1 MSEHRRAARRSRRPS
16 RRRVIAVLALLG
28 LAGPPA
34 HAEEPLAE
42 TPRAGENLRLVLATA
57 TPGGGF
63 PAYGEALAAAI
74 REVNPDITLDLRAS
88 KGSTENL
95 DLLRSGQVDLGLVQG
110 EYAYEALA
118 GQGAAPA
125 ITVVAPVY
133 AAPGL
138 FVVPADGP
146 VTAFTDLRGRP
157 VALGTRSSGLT
168 AMGRTIL
175 RGAGLDPEQDIRPI
189 LLDHAGDG
197 PAMLRDGRAAALFG
211 GGTGWPGFR
220 AVAQAPGG
228 ARFLGP
234 PAGAIPAILAASPSL
249 RRMTVPPA
257 TFPGQTEAI
266 ETVGSW
272 SFVLGKPGLD
282 PAAVARL
289 VAAID
294 KAKPALARRLPNE
307 RPSDPRDLAA
317 AVPAEWLHPATA
329 SYLRQTGQP

>member
-1 MSEHRRAARRSRRPS
+1 MLKHWLIAAFAGLLAPLPAAR
-16 RRRVIAVLALLG
+16 AQQ
-28 LAGPPA
+28 
-34 HAEEPLAE
+34 EPTNA
-42 TPRAGENLRLVLATA
+42 PLRLVLATA

-74 REVNPDITLDLRAS
+74 REVSPDLVLDLRSS

-95 DLLRSGQVDLGLVQG
+95 ALLRAGEVDLGLVQG

-118 GQGAAPA
+118 GQGPGPA

-146 VTAFTDLRGRP
+146 VRSLDDLRGRP

-168 AMGRTIL
+168 AMGRTVL
-175 RGAGLDPEQDIRPI
+175 RGAGIDPEREIQPI
-189 LLDHAGDG
+189 LLDQAGDG

-220 AVAQAPGG
+220 AAAAAPGG

-234 PAGAIPAILAASPSL
+234 SGPAIAAILAASPSL
-249 RRMTVPPA
+249 RRMTVPA
-257 TFPGQTEAI
+257 DTFPSQAEAI

-272 SFVLGKPGLD
+272 SFVLGRPDLD
-282 PAAVARL
+282 PAAVTRL

-294 KAKPALARRLPNE
+294 RAKPALARRLPHE
-307 RPSDPRDLAA
+307 QPSDPRDLDG
-317 AVPAEWLHPATA
+317 AVPAAWLHPATA
-329 SYLRQTGQP
+329 AFLRER

>member
-1 MSEHRRAARRSRRPS
+1 MRKHGLLAA
-16 RRRVIAVLALLG
+16 ICIGLLA
-28 LAGPPA
+28 AQPAA
-34 HAEEPLAE
+34 HAAEP
-42 TPRAGENLRLVLATA
+42 LRLVLATA

-74 REVNPDITLDLRAS
+74 REVDPDLTLELRAS

-95 DLLRSGQVDLGLVQG
+95 VLLRDGQVDLGLVQG
-110 EYAYEALA
+110 EYAYAALA
-118 GQGAAPA
+118 GQGIPPA
-125 ITVVAPVY
+125 VTVVAPVY

-138 FVVPADGP
+138 FVVPADSP
-146 VTAFTDLRGRP
+146 VRRIDDLRGQP

-175 RGAGLDPEQDIRPI
+175 RGAGLDPEHDIRPL

-197 PAMLRDGRAAALFG
+197 PAMVRDGRAAALFG

-220 AVAQAPGG
+220 AMAEGPGG

-234 PAGAIPAILAASPSL
+234 SATAIPAILAASPSL
-249 RRMTVPPA
+249 RRITVPPG
-257 TFPGQTEAI
+257 TFPGQDAAI

-272 SFVLGKPGLD
+272 SFILGRPGLD

-294 KAKPALARRLPNE
+294 TARPALARRLAHE

-317 AVPAEWLHPATA
+317 AIPADWLHPATA
-329 SYLRQTGQP
+329 AYLRQSGTP

>member
-1 MSEHRRAARRSRRPS
+1 MRPWLIAA
-16 RRRVIAVLALLG
+16 ACCLALL
-28 LAGPPA
+28 APPPA
-34 HAEEPLAE
+34 A
-42 TPRAGENLRLVLATA
+42 RAGEPLHLVLATA

-63 PAYGEALAAAI
+63 PAYGAALAAAL
-74 REVNPDITLDLRAS
+74 REVDPDLVLDLRAS

-95 DLLRSGQVDLGLVQG
+95 VLLREGAVDLGLVQG

-118 GQGAAPA
+118 GQGNGQGRGASLS

-146 VTAFTDLRGRP
+146 VRSLDDLRGRP

-168 AMGRTIL
+168 AMGRTVL
-175 RGAGLDPEQDIRPI
+175 RGARIDPERDIAPI

-197 PAMLRDGRAAALFG
+197 PAMLRNGRAAALFG

-220 AVAQAPGG
+220 AAAEAPGG

-234 PAGAIPAILAASPSL
+234 PASAIAAILAASPSL
-249 RRMTVPPA
+249 RRMTVPA
-257 TFPGQTEAI
+257 GTFPGQAEAV

-282 PAAVARL
+282 PAAVTRL

-294 KAKPALARRLPNE
+294 RAKPALARLLPHE

-329 SYLRQTGQP
+329 AFLRD

>member
-1 MSEHRRAARRSRRPS
+1 MPKHWLIIAAAF
-16 RRRVIAVLALLG
+16 VGVLA
-28 LAGPPA
+28 APA
-34 HAEEPLAE
+34 AVRAEDSPDQAPLH
-42 TPRAGENLRLVLATA
+42 LVLATA

-63 PAYGEALAAAI
+63 PAYGAALAAAI
-74 REVNPDITLDLRAS
+74 RETSPDIALELRAS

-95 DLLRSGQVDLGLVQG
+95 ILLRQGQVDLGLVQG

-118 GQGAAPA
+118 GQGVAQV
-125 ITVVAPVY
+125 ITVIAPVY

-138 FVVPADGP
+138 FVVRADSP
-146 VTAFTDLRGRP
+146 VRSLDDLRGRP

-168 AMGRTIL
+168 AMGRTVL
-175 RGAGLDPEQDIRPI
+175 RGARIDPDRDIQPI

-197 PAMLRDGRAAALFG
+197 PAMVRDGRAAALFG

-220 AVAQAPGG
+220 AVAEAPGG

-234 PAGAIPAILAASPSL
+234 STPAIDAILTESPSL
-249 RRMTVPPA
+249 RRMTVPA
-257 TFPGQTEAI
+257 GTFPGQDAAI

-272 SFVLGKPGLD
+272 SFILGKPGLD

-294 KAKPALARRLPNE
+294 RARPALARHLPHE
-307 RPSDPRDLAA
+307 RPSDPRDLGA
-317 AVPAEWLHPATA
+317 AVPAAWLHPATA
-329 SYLRQTGQP
+329 AFLRGR

>member
-1 MSEHRRAARRSRRPS
+1 MPRSWLIAAASCAGLLLAAPAPRAA
-16 RRRVIAVLALLG
+16 
-28 LAGPPA
+28 
-34 HAEEPLAE
+34 EP
-42 TPRAGENLRLVLATA
+42 LRLVLATA

-63 PAYGEALAAAI
+63 PAYGEALAAAL
-74 REVNPDITLDLRAS
+74 REVDPDLTLDLRAS

-95 DLLRSGQVDLGLVQG
+95 VLLRGAQVDLGLVQG

-118 GQGAAPA
+118 GQGAGPA

-138 FVVPADGP
+138 FVVPADSP
-146 VTAFTDLRGRP
+146 VRKLDDLRGRP

-168 AMGRTIL
+168 AMARTVL
-175 RGAGLDPEQDIRPI
+175 RGSGLDPERDIAPI

-197 PAMLRDGRAAALFG
+197 PTMVRDGRAAALFG

-220 AVAQAPGG
+220 AMAAGPGG

-234 PAGAIPAILAASPSL
+234 SATAIGAILAASPSL
-249 RRMTVPPA
+249 RRITVPA
-257 TFPGQTEAI
+257 GTFPGQGEAI

-272 SFVLGKPGLD
+272 SFVLGRPGLD
-282 PAAVARL
+282 ERVVARL

-294 KAKPALARRLPNE
+294 RAKPALARLLPNE
-307 RPSDPRDLAA
+307 RPSDPRDLKD

-329 SYLRQTGQP
+329 AFLRGP

>member
-1 MSEHRRAARRSRRPS
+1 MRAVPIGPIEDTSTMSKRRLIAAAAF
-16 RRRVIAVLALLG
+16 IGLLAS
-28 LAGPPA
+28 ARA
-34 HAEEPLAE
+34 SEPLH
-42 TPRAGENLRLVLATA
+42 LVLATA

-63 PAYGEALAAAI
+63 PAYGAALAAAI
-74 REVNPDITLDLRAS
+74 REVDPDLTLDLRAS

-95 DLLRSGQVDLGLVQG
+95 ILLREGRVDLGLVQG

-118 GQGAAPA
+118 GQGTPPA
-125 ITVVAPVY
+125 VTVVAPVY

-146 VTAFTDLRGRP
+146 VRSLDDLRGRP

-175 RGAGLDPEQDIRPI
+175 RGAKIDPDHDIEPI

-197 PAMLRDGRAAALFG
+197 PAMVRAGRAAALFG

-220 AVAQAPGG
+220 TMAEGPGG

-234 PAGAIPAILAASPSL
+234 SATALPAILAASPSL
-249 RRMTVPPA
+249 RRITVAPG
-257 TFPGQTEAI
+257 TFPGQDAAI

-272 SFVLGKPGLD
+272 SLVLGKPGLD
-282 PAAVARL
+282 PAAVSRL

-294 KAKPALARRLPNE
+294 KAKPALARRLPHE
-307 RPSDPRDLAA
+307 RPSDPRDLAQ
-317 AVPAEWLHPATA
+317 AVPAAWLHPATA
-329 SYLRQTGQP
+329 AFLRGE